1 MKINHSAAP
10 NPIYE
15 LAKKLIVDIEL
26 NEPHTFTVEIYI
38 NTDDQK
44 QFRAR
49 IYEKELFR
57 LTPSFPRDD
66 DHNPK
71 EESDDDLNVERH
83 MPFMG
88 FDYETFT
95 AESIDDAQN
104 MIISG
109 IRKYVA
115 HSTGKED

>member
-1 MKINHSAAP
+1 MKMNHSAAP

-15 LAKKLIVDIEL
+15 LSKTFLVDVEL
-26 NEPHTFTVEIYI
+26 KELTTFTIEIYK
-38 NTDDQK
+38 NTEDQSK
-44 QFRAR
+44 FRAR

-57 LTPSFPRDD
+57 LTPSFPRDKEQA
-66 DHNPK
+66 PK

-88 FDYETFT
+88 FNYETFT
-95 AESIDDAQN
+95 ANSLEQAQD
-104 MIISG
+104 IIIKG
-109 IRKYVA
+109 IRQFVA